1 MSPLHLWRLN
11 GHRRPSC
18 SAIAALRVDDEVS
31 LLRYYALRGC
41 FRTDITHL
49 TKLLNDQG
57 GSSASKALHHVL
69 TALVEMLIPNIDP
82 ETLLGILQKRLPK
95 ASAYMDLLQAAEVQ
109 EAMGEEEAEAVQR
122 LREQEGHQEAAN
134 SSLRAEVRRLAAKV
148 RAARQAASS
157 SSAAG
162 GGPQV
167 EEEKRCQ
174 ACEASAPRHRRLLR
188 GAGAR
193 TAA

>member
-1 MSPLHLWRLN
+1 MQ
-11 GHRRPSC
+11 GF
-18 SAIAALRVDDEVS
+18 
-31 LLRYYALRGC
+31 
-41 FRTDITHL
+41 FRTDLTHL

-69 TALVEMLIPNIDP
+69 IALIEMLIPNIDP

-109 EAMGEEEAEAVQR
+109 EAMGEEEAEAVQK
-122 LREQEGHQEAAN
+122 LKEQEGHQEAAN
-134 SSLRAEVRRLAAKV
+134 SSLRTEVHRLAAKV

-162 GGPQV
+162 VVAP
-167 EEEKRCQ
+167 KRRKKPMP
-174 ACEASAPRHRRLLR
+174 SL
-188 GAGAR
+188 
-193 TAA
+193 